1 MLDIIEKEIKFDET
15 LKMRIE
21 LICKLAHVKP
31 IFHNG
36 SMKRLETVKD
46 DNKALNIKVKAL
58 EKQNKE
64 QKKKI
69 IELDK
74 LSEHFKESADKFM
87 GLYYSLKDKFDKFI
101 RFLAERLLNPK
112 TKEKYKEFTGDLFG
126 HGVLT
131 YNDSNELDKAQ
142 KDIQE
147 EKLKPKSKQPKVIE
161 KEEDDYEL

>member
-1 MLDIIEKEIKFDET
+1 MTCINLKIRTKKMTRIIYCKFLRKEITYDK
-15 LKMRIE
+15 
-21 LICKLAHVKP
+21 CK
-31 IFHNG
+31 NCN
-36 SMKRLETVKD
+36 
-46 DNKALNIKVKAL
+46 NK
-58 EKQNKE
+58 QYKE
-64 QKKKI
+64 IKKKI

-74 LSEHFKESADKFM
+74 LSEHFKESADKFT
-87 GLYYSLKDKFDKFI
+87 GLYYNLKDKFDKFI

-126 HGVLT
+126 HVILT

-147 EKLKPKSKQPKVIE
+147 EKLKQPKMLE